1 MEQYFV
7 GYDESPGWWTI
18 DHLSSETE
26 FEIEPGMVSET
37 AIFSDGR
44 LLIMAGIKG
53 MSGAL
58 GSLLL
63 GQSTSWHVSSLNGKE
78 VVAQLIHK

>member
-53 MSGAL
+53 MSGA
-58 GSLLL
+58 
-63 GQSTSWHVSSLNGKE
+63 
-78 VVAQLIHK
+78 

>member
-44 LLIMAGIKG
+44 LLIMVGVKDVW
-53 MSGAL
+53 
-58 GSLLL
+58 SLR
-63 GQSTSWHVSSLNGKE
+63 VSVIGT
-78 VVAQLIHK
+78 IY

>member
-7 GYDESPGWWTI
+7 GYDESPGWSTI
-18 DHLSSETE
+18 DHLRFCGALSSESE

-53 MSGAL
+53 MSGA
-58 GSLLL
+58 
-63 GQSTSWHVSSLNGKE
+63 
-78 VVAQLIHK
+78 